1 MTGTNSKNPV
11 IINRLKRLQKRS
23 EYEGCEKNI
32 RYHDTHL
39 NTSCLKQREIIIRNK
54 FPELKNTELEFLSRK
69 SRGLREDDIEKMVND
84 YIIKGE
90 TKYMIDHPTNT
101 CDPYTGSWTEKLI
114 DLEKLRTF
122 IENNNLLVDI
132 TGSFYCYSNNKILNI
147 IKFSLNQLIKISGQ
161 KSLFFSPTITLEI
174 QK

>member
-1 MTGTNSKNPV
+1 MLAKLTGFKIVIYNDLDEKSVMDATVISK
-11 IINRLKRLQKRS
+11 Q
-23 EYEGCEKNI
+23 
-32 RYHDTHL
+32 
-39 NTSCLKQREIIIRNK
+39 
-54 FPELKNTELEFLSRK
+54 LKNSELEFLARN

-90 TKYMIDHPTNT
+90 TNYMIDHPTNT

-114 DLEKLRTF
+114 YLKQLKSF
-122 IENNNLLVDI
+122 LENNNLLVDI
-132 TGSFYCYSNNKILNI
+132 TGSLYCYSNNKILNI
-147 IKFSLNQLIKISGQ
+147 IKFFLNQLIKMSDQ